1 MCGSGLPP
9 ASTGI
14 HDPIKGL
21 FSEANSTLIPSATP
35 TAIPALPITLVSQLN
50 MSQPPSRPCPY
61 RCPVRF
67 AATIPY
73 PPPPY
78 RPVASHQYGL
88 RPTDRW
94 IAVAPRTRLIPE
106 DVVMALPTFI
116 PAVLPAALVLSPI
129 RAAVRSLSGLSD
141 PSNLWTGVNR
151 PGPASSSSPANP
163 FFVNPTTPGSLIV
176 HPCPLVGGSRF
187 LNLTAN
193 WVVIDRQELP
203 PPAPCPCNMSLPP
216 SFESSPPGSRWSS
229 PSAAFAIT
237 GSSSETPTPNCVDT
251 PPVQGAYNPNDYH
264 LLQQDQIFL
273 LLAPAP
279 PLAPFNRYRFGS
291 QAGVPDSM
299 LLACDFVA
307 YCHDFPTFDQA
318 QIDRQVEAFKN
329 WIRDRCGA

>member
-1 MCGSGLPP
+1 
-9 ASTGI
+9 
-14 HDPIKGL
+14 
-21 FSEANSTLIPSATP
+21 
-35 TAIPALPITLVSQLN
+35 
-50 MSQPPSRPCPY
+50 
-61 RCPVRF
+61 
-67 AATIPY
+67 
-73 PPPPY
+73 
-78 RPVASHQYGL
+78 
-88 RPTDRW
+88 
-94 IAVAPRTRLIPE
+94 
-106 DVVMALPTFI
+106 
-116 PAVLPAALVLSPI
+116 
-129 RAAVRSLSGLSD
+129 
-141 PSNLWTGVNR
+141 
-151 PGPASSSSPANP
+151 
-163 FFVNPTTPGSLIV
+163 
-176 HPCPLVGGSRF
+176 
-187 LNLTAN
+187 
-193 WVVIDRQELP
+193 
-203 PPAPCPCNMSLPP
+203 MSLPP

-318 QIDRQVEAFKN
+318 QIDCQVEAFKN